1 MSILN
6 LSDWINNRGIFEDI
20 EVEGVALQ
28 IVSLNKSLKEEL
40 ENLDTYQDMFNFV
53 ADVGLSH
60 ERARIFDNEELAK
73 DLPVIWALEEF
84 NQKCDPSIKEQIVSL
99 ICELSGISDVLELKQ
114 LEEQE
119 AKDES
124 MIIDG
129 DSDIENVTLGQLHA
143 DANAANINA

>member
-6 LSDWINNRGIFEDI
+6 LSEWINNRGIFEDV
-20 EVEGVALQ
+20 EVEGVTLQ

-40 ENLDTYQDMFNFV
+40 ENLDTYQQMFDFV

-84 NQKCDPSIKEQIVSL
+84 NQKCDPSIKAQIVSL
-99 ICELSGISDVLELKQ
+99 VCELSGICDVLELKQ

-119 AKDES
+119 EKHL
-124 MIIDG
+124 DG
-129 DSDIENVTLGQLHA
+129 DGDMPLHEDMGKIQA
-143 DANAANINA
+143 DMNAHNNIN